1 MSETLLLAIPTK
13 GERAMKEIVSNVFA
27 KAPTFTFVEVV
38 KGEVRGLTVE
48 ENEAADLLQGTGP
61 IVIKNLKDKGVDI
74 VIANELGPGAKTLIE
89 ISGIQMVQIETGI
102 TVREAVTEVLRQVLQ
117 ATLQS

>member
-1 MSETLLLAIPTK
+1 MSETLLLAVPTK
-13 GERAMKEIVSNVFA
+13 GEQAMKEPVSNVFA

-38 KGEVRGLTVE
+38 KGEIRGVTVE
-48 ENEAADLLQGTGP
+48 ENKAADLLQGTGP

-89 ISGIQMVQIETGI
+89 ISGLQMVQIEAGM
-102 TVREAVTEVLRQVLQ
+102 TVREAVTEALRQILQ
-117 ATLQS
+117 LPIQS